1 MSIYIICFLSV
12 FKITSAIVWEDL
24 LIIIMCPEADV
35 AGSSTGNEYMN
46 LGGFTLVICIDY
58 LFIQDYVYVIRVREL
73 ILSHPLVLCYI

>member
-35 AGSSTGNEYMN
+35 AGSSSGTNTWTW
-46 LGGFTLVICIDY
+46 LGLLLSSALIIY
-58 LFIQDYVYVIRVREL
+58 LFKIMCTLYV
-73 ILSHPLVLCYI
+73 